1 MISMIIHNPFI
12 LEFTVKNS
20 TFFCLRDEK
29 LWHSNFLIWLLSY
42 ESVVYWTL
50 KSDIYM
56 NFSVQREPCKNY
68 TYFCDWTICI
78 IVPIL
83 DGRLEHVAHTW
94 RKTGVLWNNFKCAAS
109 VNVNKCLKQIKLQ
122 ILLYTWDPPT
132 NKMKKH

>member
-1 MISMIIHNPFI
+1 MPTKVFSYFYIQIDKTYWTCSIISMIIHNPFI

-56 NFSVQREPCKNY
+56 NFSVQREPCKIY
-68 TYFCDWTICI
+68 QYFWDWIMCI
-78 IVPIL
+78 IVPIWMV
-83 DGRLEHVAHTW
+83 GRNRLRIHEG
-94 RKTGVLWNNFKCAAS
+94 KQEYYEIIL
-109 VNVNKCLKQIKLQ
+109 NVR
-122 ILLYTWDPPT
+122 LLS
-132 NKMKKH
+132 M